1 MYMMRLVYHCQR
13 GKTGE
18 VVDCLKILNQIYTGD
33 GCTNGKVYVDRMGRM
48 DRAIF
53 EFEIESLDRFYAVL
67 KERYAN
73 LSTLGQEAQQL
84 VDRLNEYAIEG
95 ARELYEVIV

>member
-13 GKTGE
+13 GKTSE
-18 VVDCLKILNQIYTGD
+18 VVDCLKTLNQIYTGD

-53 EFEIESLDRFYAVL
+53 EFEVESLDRFYAVL

-73 LSTLGQEAQQL
+73 LSSLGPEAQQL
-84 VDRLNEYAIEG
+84 VDRLNQYAVEG